1 MRAFVAAPVL
11 VAVALVLSA
20 PAASGGACT
29 ASRFA
34 PQPSPAMA
42 KTTWPTEHADGWRT
56 HAVAAGLSSD
66 VGHMKLHTRVATLPP
81 VPVWGYVGRG
91 DDLYVLGGSP
101 YLLDM
106 FTALILGAPRSSV
119 PLLIARSK
127 RYAETLTPYVA
138 RIDARSMR
146 AKILPLTGG
155 TSANYTGGL
164 LVHAN
169 GFLYAV
175 VRSTLYRIDPATLG
189 VVASAPL
196 PPAPEASG
204 QPNQQTAYNG
214 IQASANGDLIL
225 KGWASTGGGNLPP
238 GILLRVDPGDLS
250 IKVQLVT
257 TDVAAARM
265 ALATVNGQ
273 EELYF
278 PDQTQSVRW
287 LLDPAAFAL
296 DTAWSQNY
304 LAQGSTEAS
313 SDVFMG
319 NGVVF
324 ASNTNPT
331 ATTPMQVFSQGAA
344 EGSPLRSTKAF
355 SSNSA
360 QWNFF
365 MMAGDPYKSGIAVV
379 NDELSGHVSGF
390 RVCSGGQGVRKLWE
404 NSAIRTSA
412 GMAIDYRAS
421 QLYADDRRCT
431 RTNCRL
437 HLDVLSLRTGR
448 RIASVPVKGDKPSI
462 GQIFVGRNAVYYV
475 ATNTHDAHGYV
486 TRVTASR
493 R

>member
-1 MRAFVAAPVL
+1 MKAFVVAAAL
-11 VAVALVLSA
+11 VGLALVLSA
-20 PAASGGACT
+20 PAASGVACRP
-29 ASRFA
+29 SRFA
-34 PQPSPAMA
+34 PQRSPAMA
-42 KTTWPTEHADGWRT
+42 NTTWPTEHADGWRT
-56 HAVAAGLSSD
+56 HAVAAGLPSD
-66 VGHMKLHTRVATLPP
+66 VGHMTLHTRVATLPP

-91 DDLYVLGGSP
+91 GDLYVLGGSP

-119 PLLIARSK
+119 PLLVERSK

-138 RIDARSMR
+138 RIDGRSMR
-146 AKILPLTGG
+146 AKTIPLTSG

-164 LVHAN
+164 LMHAN
-169 GFLYAV
+169 GFVYAV
-175 VRSTLYRIDPATLG
+175 ARSTLYKLDPATLG
-189 VVASAPL
+189 VLASAALPL
-196 PPAPEASG
+196 APDASG

-225 KGWASTGGGNLPP
+225 KGWASTGGGDLPP

-265 ALATVNGQ
+265 ALATVSGQ

-287 LLDPAAFAL
+287 LLEPAAFAI
-296 DTAWSQNY
+296 DTAWSRTY
-304 LAQGSTEAS
+304 LTKGSTEAS

-324 ASNTNPT
+324 ATNTNPT
-331 ATTPMQVFSQGAA
+331 AKTPMQVFSQGAP
-344 EGSPLRSTKAF
+344 EGSPLLSAKAF
-355 SSNSA
+355 SSDSA

-390 RVCSGGQGVRKLWE
+390 RVCSGGARVRKLWE
-404 NSAIRTSA
+404 NGAIRTSA
-412 GMAIDYRAS
+412 GMAINYRAG
-421 QLYADDRRCT
+421 QVYTDDRRCT
-431 RTNCRL
+431 RTKCRL
-437 HLDVLSLRTGR
+437 RLDVLSLRTGR

-462 GQIFVGRNAVYYV
+462 GQIFVARNSVYYI

>member
-1 MRAFVAAPVL
+1 
-11 VAVALVLSA
+11 
-20 PAASGGACT
+20 
-29 ASRFA
+29 
-34 PQPSPAMA
+34 
-42 KTTWPTEHADGWRT
+42 
-56 HAVAAGLSSD
+56 
-66 VGHMKLHTRVATLPP
+66 
-81 VPVWGYVGRG
+81 
-91 DDLYVLGGSP
+91 
-101 YLLDM
+101 
-106 FTALILGAPRSSV
+106 
-119 PLLIARSK
+119 
-127 RYAETLTPYVA
+127 
-138 RIDARSMR
+138 
-146 AKILPLTGG
+146 
-155 TSANYTGGL
+155 
-164 LVHAN
+164 
-169 GFLYAV
+169 V
-175 VRSTLYRIDPATLG
+175 VRSTLYKVDPATRG

-214 IQASANGDLIL
+214 IQASANGDLIV

-265 ALATVNGQ
+265 ALATVNGH

-287 LLDPAAFAL
+287 VLDPAAFTL
-296 DTAWSQNY
+296 DSAWSQNY
-304 LAQGSTEAS
+304 LTQGSTEAS

-331 ATTPMQVFSQGAA
+331 AKTPMQVFSQGAP
-344 EGSPLRSTKAF
+344 EGSPLLSAKAF
-355 SSNSA
+355 SSNRA

-390 RVCSGGQGVRKLWE
+390 RVCSGGERVRKLWE
-404 NSAIRTSA
+404 NAAIQTSA
-412 GMAIDYRAS
+412 GMAIDYRAG
-421 QLYADDRRCT
+421 QLYADHRRCT
-431 RTNCRL
+431 RTKCRL
-437 HLDVLSLRTGR
+437 RLDVLSLRTGR

-475 ATNTHDAHGYV
+475 ATNTHDAHGYL

>member
-42 KTTWPTEHADGWRT
+42 NTTWPTEHADGWRT
-56 HAVAAGLSSD
+56 HAVAAGLPSD
-66 VGHMKLHTRVATLPP
+66 VGHMRLHTRVATLPP

-91 DDLYVLGGSP
+91 DDLYVVGGSP

-146 AKILPLTGG
+146 AKTLPLTGG

-175 VRSTLYRIDPATLG
+175 VRSTLYKIDPATLG

-257 TDVAAARM
+257 TDVAAGRM

-287 LLDPAAFAL
+287 LLDPGGVRPRHRLEPELSNAGVHRGQL
-296 DTAWSQNY
+296 RRLHGQRRRVRE
-304 LAQGSTEAS
+304 QHQ
-313 SDVFMG
+313 SDG
-319 NGVVF
+319 NDADAGVLPGRSRGV
-324 ASNTNPT
+324 A
-331 ATTPMQVFSQGAA
+331 AA
-344 EGSPLRSTKAF
+344 EHVGVLEQQRPMELLHDGRRPVQVGHRRCQRR
-355 SSNSA
+355 A
-360 QWNFF
+360 QRPRL
-365 MMAGDPYKSGIAVV
+365 GLPG
-379 NDELSGHVSGF
+379 
-390 RVCSGGQGVRKLWE
+390 CSGGEGVRKLWE
-404 NSAIRTSA
+404 NSAIRAWA
-412 GMAIDYRAS
+412 GMAIDYRAGR
-421 QLYADDRRCT
+421 LYADDRRCT
-431 RTNCRL
+431 RTKCRL
-437 HLDVLSLRTGR
+437 HLDELSLRTGR

-493 R
+493 H